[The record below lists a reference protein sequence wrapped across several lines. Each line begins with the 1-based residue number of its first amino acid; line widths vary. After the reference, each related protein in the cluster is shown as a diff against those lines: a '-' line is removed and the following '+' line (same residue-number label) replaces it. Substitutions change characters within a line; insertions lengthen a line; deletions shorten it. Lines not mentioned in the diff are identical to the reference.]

1 MAREPPHNGFPA
13 ESLFE
18 LSGTLP
24 SYPLL
29 YAAGAVVGW
38 HANLLLRGLP
48 YSSRQHWAWDH
59 HLSLLPAMSAT
70 IKAAS
75 SPTPPKTP
83 DPDVCSQGKP
93 TKYSP
98 GNPVTP
104 RF

>member
-1 MAREPPHNGFPA
+1 VAREPPHNGFPA

-48 YSSRQHWAWDH
+48 YSSRQRWAWD
-59 HLSLLPAMSAT
+59 P
-70 IKAAS
+70 S
-75 SPTPPKTP
+75 SQPLAC
-83 DPDVCSQGKP
+83 DVCHDKSCVVPNAAEDAGP
-93 TKYSP
+93 
-98 GNPVTP
+98 
-104 RF
+104 